1 MAELALNGPDFSLKV
16 DRRISIAA
24 LRYFATASVAGL
36 LRDLSG
42 CAVPGTG
49 QALGRAPSDS
59 AAEEWILAWRSPTET
74 LLLSTDSAALATL
87 EARLAVATDACL
99 VDQTG
104 GIWVL
109 RLSGSR
115 VQDVLVRLGSTSAI
129 PAVGQ
134 ALTSRLAELTVTA
147 LCVQEHEIVLLVDRL
162 YADHLLGWIR
172 ETIADF

>member
-1 MAELALNGPDFSLKV
+1 LAELSLNCQGFSLSV

-24 LRYFATASVAGL
+24 LRYFESATVAAL
-36 LRDLSG
+36 VRELSG
-42 CAVPGTG
+42 LQVPGIG
-49 QALGRAPSDS
+49 QALSRGPSPA
-59 AAEEWILAWRSPTET
+59 AAEDWILAWRSPTET
-74 LLLSTDSAALATL
+74 LVLCTESAALATL
-87 EARLAVATDACL
+87 DARLADATDACL

-109 RLSGSR
+109 RLTGAR
-115 VQDVLVRLGSTSAI
+115 VPDVLVRLGSENAI

-147 LCVQEHEIVLLVDRL
+147 VRVREPEIVLLVDRL
-162 YADHLLGWIR
+162 YADHLLAWIR